1 MTMHTL
7 PMPATSALGRIF
19 GFAGTAAVRVIA
31 FVRAYK
37 HRRDLQLLAGFDDR
51 MLRDI
56 GLTRG
61 DLRDAVAEPLWRDP
75 TNVLVMRAGD
85 RRHGARGMRGAASF
99 EVLHVTPKT
108 VTAPPLAPETDTF
121 SSSQFP
127 ARSRYY

>member
-1 MTMHTL
+1 MTTQTL
-7 PMPATSALGRIF
+7 PMPASSAAGRMARL
-19 GFAGTAAVRVIA
+19 AGTVVLRVAA

-37 HRRDLQLLAGFDDR
+37 HRRDMEMLGGFDDR

-75 TNVLVMRAGD
+75 TRVLVTRVGERRRA
-85 RRHGARGMRGAASF
+85 RLPAPARPR
-99 EVLHVTPKT
+99 L
-108 VTAPPLAPETDTF
+108 VTAPPLAPREPGMRPEPEPDW
-121 SSSQFP
+121 SSHLFP